1 MHAMYKYITKNIGE
15 RMRHTSEIVHHIHR
29 GYMSEGKQ
37 LSHAQHTTAL
47 YHITLPS
54 YRLLEITAVV

>member
-37 LSHAQHTTAL
+37 LSHAQHTTTL
-47 YHITLPS
+47 YHYFTI
-54 YRLLEITAVV
+54 V